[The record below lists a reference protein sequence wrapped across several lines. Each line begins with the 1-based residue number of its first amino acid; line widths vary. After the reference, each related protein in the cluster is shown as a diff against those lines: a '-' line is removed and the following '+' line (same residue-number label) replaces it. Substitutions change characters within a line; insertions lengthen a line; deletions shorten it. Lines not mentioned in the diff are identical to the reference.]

1 MLTTLIIIFKMGGC
15 FLMGDESPAGGLHAP
30 WSGMASFFFPTS
42 LESARVW
49 LSSWFAWQALWGQR
63 VTSKTP

>member
-1 MLTTLIIIFKMGGC
+1 
-15 FLMGDESPAGGLHAP
+15 MGDESPAAGLHAP
-30 WSGMASFFFPTS
+30 WSGMASFFLPTS

-49 LSSWFAWQALWGQR
+49 LSGWFAWQALWGQR